1 MAFMGQMFVF
11 CLINVDPNVD
21 RNASV
26 ARNMKEESFMSVQ
39 NVFHLIK
46 EKQIEWVDFRFA
58 DLAGKAHHVSV
69 PAKEINEQTFVNG
82 VAFDGSSIHGF
93 RGIEES
99 DMVMLPDP
107 ETAYVDP
114 FTARPTLIVMCNI
127 YTPDGER
134 YDRDPR
140 SIAQKAEEYLQSTG
154 IGTTAYFAPES
165 EFFIFDDVRFESGM
179 NTSFYAVDSAE
190 AFWNT
195 ARKEEGGN
203 LGFKV
208 PIKGGYVPVAPTDTQ
223 QDIRSEM
230 CRLMMEAGMRI
241 ERHHHEVATAGQG
254 EINFRFDTL
263 TRTADNLMKYK
274 YIVHNVARKFGKVA
288 TFMPKPL
295 FGDNGSGMHVH
306 QSIFNGDTPLF
317 YEKGAY
323 ANLSDI
329 AMCYIGG
336 ILYHAPA
343 LIAITNPSTNSFK
356 RLVPGYEAPVNL
368 VFSKGN
374 RSAAVRIPVAAV
386 TPKGCRIEFRTPD
399 STSNPYLAFAAM
411 LMAGLDGIKKKL
423 DARALGYGPIDR
435 NIYEL
440 SEAEKKEIRSVP
452 SSLDE
457 ALDAL
462 EADNEFLLEG
472 GVFTK
477 EFIENYVEL
486 KRAEAKAVSIRV
498 HPHEY
503 SLYFDC

>member
-1 MAFMGQMFVF
+1 
-11 CLINVDPNVD
+11 
-21 RNASV
+21 
-26 ARNMKEESFMSVQ
+26 MSV
-39 NVFHLIK
+39 
-46 EKQIEWVDFRFA
+46 EKLLHTIQENNIEWVDFRFV
-58 DLAGKAHHVSV
+58 DLSGRAHHISL
-69 PAKEINEQTFVNG
+69 PASEVDAETFVNG
-82 VAFDGSSIHGF
+82 VAFDGSSIPGF

-99 DMVMLPDP
+99 DMVMMPDP
-107 ETAYVDP
+107 NSYYIDP
-114 FTARPTLIVMCNI
+114 FTAHPTINIMSNI
-127 YTPDGER
+127 YTPEGEA
-134 YDRDPR
+134 YERDPR
-140 SIAQKAEEYLQSTG
+140 GIATRAEEYLQQSG
-154 IGTTAYFAPES
+154 VGTAAYFAPES
-165 EFFIFDDVRFESGM
+165 EFFLFDDVRYESTM
-179 NTSFYAVDSAE
+179 NSSSYFVDSEE
-190 AFWNT
+190 ANWNT
-195 ARKEEGGN
+195 NRKEDGGN

-208 PIKGGYVPVAPTDTQ
+208 GVKGGYVPVAPVDTQ

-230 CRLMMEAGMRI
+230 CRLLNEAGLRV
-241 ERHHHEVATAGQG
+241 ERHHHEVATAGQA

-263 TRTADNLMKYK
+263 KKTADNLLIYK
-274 YIVHNVARKFGKVA
+274 YIVHNTARQYGKTA

-323 ANLSDI
+323 ANLSET
-329 AMCYIGG
+329 ALHYIGG

-343 LIAITNPSTNSFK
+343 LIALTNPSTNSFK

-399 STSNPYLAFAAM
+399 STANPYLAFAAM
-411 LMAGLDGIKKKL
+411 LMAGLDGIKRKI
-423 DARALGYGPIDR
+423 DPTALGYGPFDK

-440 SEAEKKEIRSVP
+440 SDAEKKEIRSVP
-452 SSLDE
+452 GSLDE

-462 EADNEFLLEG
+462 QADYEFLTEG

-477 EFIENYVEL
+477 DFLDNFTEF
-486 KRAEAKAVSIRV
+486 KRAEAKAVNIRV

-503 SLYFDC
+503 SLYYDL

>member
-1 MAFMGQMFVF
+1 
-11 CLINVDPNVD
+11 
-21 RNASV
+21 
-26 ARNMKEESFMSVQ
+26 MSVQ
-39 NVFHLIK
+39 NVLNLIA
-46 EKQIEWVDFRFA
+46 EKNIEWVDFRFI
-58 DLAGKAHHVSV
+58 DLSGKAHHISL
-69 PAKEINEQTFVNG
+69 PASEVDADTFVNG
-82 VAFDGSSIHGF
+82 VAFDGSSIPGF

-99 DMVMLPDP
+99 DMVMMPDT
-107 ETAYVDP
+107 ESVYVDP
-114 FTARPTLIVMCNI
+114 FTAHATLIVVCNI
-127 YTPDGER
+127 HTPDGQR
-134 YDRDPR
+134 YERDPR
-140 SIAQKAEEYLQSTG
+140 SIAHKAEEFLQQAG
-154 IGTTAYFAPES
+154 VGTTAFFAPES
-165 EFFIFDDVRFESGM
+165 EFFIFDDVRYESTM
-179 NTSFYAVDSAE
+179 NSSSFFVDSEE
-190 AFWNT
+190 ASWNT
-195 ARKEEGGN
+195 NRKEEGGN

-208 PIKGGYVPVAPTDTQ
+208 RTKGGYVPVAPTDTQ

-230 CRLMMEAGMRI
+230 CRIMMESGLRI

-263 TRTADNLMKYK
+263 TKTADNLMKYK
-274 YIVHNVARKFGKVA
+274 YIIHNVARQYGKVA

-317 YEKGAY
+317 YEKGGY
-323 ANLSDI
+323 ANLSQM
-329 AMCYIGG
+329 ALHYIGG

-343 LIAITNPSTNSFK
+343 LLALTNPSTNSFK

-399 STSNPYLAFAAM
+399 STANPYLAFAAM
-411 LMAGLDGIKKKL
+411 LMAGLDGIKRKI
-423 DARALGYGPIDR
+423 DPVALGYGPFDK

-440 SEAEKKEIRSVP
+440 SDAEKQEIRSVP
-452 SSLDE
+452 GTLDE

-462 EADNEFLLEG
+462 QADYEFLTEG

-477 EFIENYVEL
+477 DFIDNFIEL
-486 KRAEAKAVSIRV
+486 KRGEAKAVSIRI

-503 SLYFDC
+503 GLYFDC

>member
-1 MAFMGQMFVF
+1 
-11 CLINVDPNVD
+11 
-21 RNASV
+21 
-26 ARNMKEESFMSVQ
+26 MSVQ
-39 NVFHLIK
+39 KVLEQIK
-46 EKQIEWVDFRFA
+46 ENNIQFVDFRFVG
-58 DLAGKAHHVSV
+58 LSGGAHHITL
-69 PAKEINEQTFVNG
+69 PATEVDADTFVNG
-82 VAFDGSSIHGF
+82 VAFDGSSIPGF

-99 DMVMLPDP
+99 DMVMMPDT

-114 FTARPTLIVMCNI
+114 FTSHPTLNIMCNI

-140 SIAQKAEEYLQSTG
+140 SIAQKAEEYLQTTG
-154 IGTTAYFAPES
+154 IGTTAFFAPES
-165 EFFIFDDVRFESGM
+165 EFFIFDDVRYESSM
-179 NTSFYAVDSAE
+179 NTSFFSVDSEE
-190 AFWNT
+190 AAWNT
-195 ARKEEGGN
+195 NRKEEGGN

-208 PIKGGYVPVAPTDTQ
+208 PVKGGYVPVAPVDSQ

-230 CRLMMEAGMRI
+230 VRLMQESGLRV
-241 ERHHHEVATAGQG
+241 ERHHHEVATAGQA

-263 TRTADNLMKYK
+263 TKTADNLLKYK
-274 YIVHNVARKFGKVA
+274 YIVHNVARQWGKVA

-306 QSIFNGDTPLF
+306 TSIFNGDTPLF
-317 YEKGAY
+317 YDNKEY
-323 ANLSDI
+323 ANLSKLAMSYI
-329 AMCYIGG
+329 AG

-374 RSAAVRIPVAAV
+374 RSAAVRIPIAAV

-399 STSNPYLAFAAM
+399 STANPYLAFAAM
-411 LMAGLDGIKKKL
+411 LLAGLDGIKKGL
-423 DARALGYGPIDR
+423 DPIALGYGPFDK
-435 NIYEL
+435 NIYDLPE
-440 SEAEKKEIRSVP
+440 EEKKEIRSVP
-452 SSLDE
+452 GTLDE

-462 EADNEFLLEG
+462 EADSAFLTES
-472 GVFTK
+472 GVFSQD
-477 EFIENYVEL
+477 FIDNYVAF
-486 KRAEAKAVSIRV
+486 KRQEAKAVSIRI